1 MLCILDCYNEDFL
14 LLNLDN
20 ALVFI
25 IYFFFN
31 ANTNFQLLINRTKE
45 YQPGEELRQTANE
58 LVSKV
63 DDPKLQKTE
72 VSSDCV

>member
-1 MLCILDCYNEDFL
+1 MYI
-14 LLNLDN
+14 
-20 ALVFI
+20 
-25 IYFFFN
+25 FFN